1 MIEPMH
7 PGRASCRSHP
17 AARRVPTDA
26 TDATDATDVAGATD
40 ATGVARAA
48 AVTPAFAMAFAAAL
62 TLTACASPAPVRF
75 HTLVAPAVP
84 SAAGT
89 GPAAGAQPAPFLID
103 VLPVGIPAQ
112 LDQPQLIV
120 RQGDSDIL
128 MPESERWA
136 APLADEFRE
145 ALSAELSRRLVTR
158 DVAGLARPPGYP
170 VIRIKVQVRRFDAWL
185 GQRVELDADWSLEP
199 TADAADTAHAANT
212 ADTAGAMDAAGA
224 ATPVRSARLVCGGR
238 FGMPS
243 PGGYPELVRARQQL
257 IARLAARIAT
267 EARDRSADPD
277 AGCAR
282 PVSP

>member
-17 AARRVPTDA
+17 AARRVP

-158 DVAGLARPPGYP
+158 DVAGLARPPGHP

-199 TADAADTAHAANT
+199 TSD
-212 ADTAGAMDAAGA
+212 A